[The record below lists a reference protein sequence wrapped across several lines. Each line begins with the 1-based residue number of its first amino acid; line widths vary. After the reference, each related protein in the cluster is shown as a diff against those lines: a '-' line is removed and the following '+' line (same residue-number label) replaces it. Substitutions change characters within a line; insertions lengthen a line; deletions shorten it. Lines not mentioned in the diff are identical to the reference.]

1 MDQLIA
7 VLAAI
12 KDWQPSWTILLLW
25 LYFDK
30 RHRKTETILANHKHA
45 DDGKP
50 VHIGNPSILHE
61 D

>member
-1 MDQLIA
+1 MDPLIA
-7 VLAAI
+7 VLSAI

-30 RHRKTETILANHKHA
+30 RHRKIEMVLANHKHD

-50 VHIGNPSILHE
+50 VHTGNPSILNE
-61 D
+61 N